1 MFASNDVSGISPA
14 VFGSTHLRP
23 EEEAAE
29 EANEQKQRQVL
40 HEDGPFEAMLVECF
54 GEADSEGDPN
64 DG

>member
-1 MFASNDVSGISPA
+1 LFASNDVSGKSGKLSDT
-14 VFGSTHLRP
+14 FFRP

-40 HEDGPFEAMLVECF
+40 HEDGPFEAMLVECW
-54 GEADSEGDPN
+54 GEADEGDPN